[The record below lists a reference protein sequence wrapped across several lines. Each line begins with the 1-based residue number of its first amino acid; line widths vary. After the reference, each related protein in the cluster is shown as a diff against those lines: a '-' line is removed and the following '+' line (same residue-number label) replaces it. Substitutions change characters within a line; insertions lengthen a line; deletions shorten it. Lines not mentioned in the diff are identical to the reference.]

1 MVKHFIIM
9 SSSYTDGTRVALD
22 ITDELLL
29 NGESIA
35 ETISAIKNE
44 CGKDVPLSTHFI
56 ETESDSWASVVAHDP
71 FFEGVECTK
80 SWKDFSAKIKNGR
93 VLSGLDVAY
102 YILAKINCTHLSLQK
117 LVYYAYA
124 DYLCEHSERLFE
136 DKIYAFRNGPVIRS
150 VYERFKGSGYQSVKP
165 FSAESDYP
173 VRTGVNELP
182 ARSRILFAK
191 DGVEK
196 LLSIDKTIGKY
207 GKYSAGTLVDFTH
220 RDGAPWSYVDSS
232 AQYRIIS
239 DDLIRAHHHVEC
251 V

>member
-1 MVKHFIIM
+1 MVNHFIIM

-22 ITDELLL
+22 ITDECLLT
-29 NGESIA
+29 GESIA
-35 ETISAIKNE
+35 KTITEIKKE

-56 ETESDSWASVVAHDP
+56 ETGSESWDSVIAYDP

-80 SWKDFSAKIKNGR
+80 TEKDFSAKIKNGR

-102 YILAKINCTHLSLQK
+102 YILAKISCTHLSLQK

-124 DYLCEHSERLFE
+124 DYLCEHSDQLFE
-136 DKIYAFRNGPVIRS
+136 DTIYAFRNGPVIRS
-150 VYERFKGSGYQSVKP
+150 VYETFKGSGYQSVRPSGLDGDCK
-165 FSAESDYP
+165 

-196 LLSIDKTIGKY
+196 LLSINQTIGKY
-207 GKYSAGTLVDFTH
+207 GKYSAGALVDFTH
-220 RDGAPWSYVDSS
+220 RDGSPWSYVDSS
-232 AQYRIIS
+232 APYQIIS